1 MNKESFI
8 EELKKIN
15 IIINDNQLKQ
25 LDLYYELLIEWNE
38 KINLT
43 GITEKNEVYLK
54 HFYDS
59 STMNMVINLNNV
71 KKLCD
76 IGTGAG
82 FPGIVI
88 KILFPNIFV
97 TLVDSLEKRCKFLNI
112 VINELKLDN
121 IEVIHDRAEDFSKKH
136 REEYDVVTSRAV
148 AKLNTLLEYSV
159 PIAKING
166 KIIELKGNIQDE
178 LENSMNAITKLDI
191 EIEKIYN
198 FKLPYENSNRNII
211 VFNKKKSTNII
222 FPRKISEMKKNSL

>member
-25 LDLYYELLIEWNE
+25 LELYYELLIEWNE

-178 LENSMNAITKLDI
+178 LEKSMNAITKLDI

-222 FPRKISEMKKNSL
+222 YPRKISEMKKNSL

>member
-59 STMNMVINLNNV
+59 STMNTVINLNNV

-178 LENSMNAITKLDI
+178 LEKSMNAITKLDI
-191 EIEKIYN
+191 ETEKIYN

-222 FPRKISEMKKNSL
+222 YPRKISEMKKNSL

>member
-25 LDLYYELLIEWNE
+25 LDLYYELLIEWNK

-59 STMNMVINLNNV
+59 STLNTVINLNNV

-136 REEYDVVTSRAV
+136 REEYDIVTSRAV

>member
-178 LENSMNAITKLDI
+178 LEKSMNAITKLDI
-191 EIEKIYN
+191 ETEKIYN

-222 FPRKISEMKKNSL
+222 YPRKISEMKKNSL